1 MNYKSVSDLNRDILS
16 WIPNIPRDITLI
28 VGVPRSG
35 MLAASLLALHLD
47 LPLTDVD
54 GLINKK
60 IFGSGKRSLKNLDEA
75 KLFEKN
81 SKVLIIDD
89 SLSSGTQM
97 NKVKMQTKNANVEC
111 ALLFSAVYVMPGSE
125 SQLDLWGKKLTMP
138 RIFQWHLFH
147 HFKNIDTCFD
157 IDGVLCRDPSPE
169 ENDDGEKY
177 VKFISNVKPNIIP
190 SRKMGWI
197 VSSRLEKYRPQT
209 EDWLKK
215 HEFKYEHLIMMNCP
229 SKEERQRL
237 GNHGEFKAKVYS
249 KVPAVLFIESCPKQA
264 AIIAKKSGKPVLCYK
279 GVGQLFMPGKIK
291 YFKEKT
297 KLNARNYYKQ
307 FIESPRFFVFK
318 ALKKIFKFTTLH
330 IK

>member
-16 WIPNIPRDITLI
+16 WIPNIPRDIDLI

-35 MLAASLLALHLD
+35 LLPASLLALHLD

-60 IFGSGKRSLKNLDEA
+60 IFGAGKRSLRDLDEN

-89 SLSSGTQM
+89 SLSSGRQM
-97 NKVKMQTKNANVEC
+97 NEVRKKIEDSNVEC
-111 ALLFSAVYVMPGSE
+111 SLLFGAVYVIPGSE
-125 SQLDLWGKKLTMP
+125 HQLDLWGEKLKMP

-147 HFKNIDTCFD
+147 RHTTINTCFD

-177 VKFISNVKPNIIP
+177 KKFIAEVKPNIVP
-190 SRKMGWI
+190 SKKMGWL
-197 VSSRLEKYRPQT
+197 VTSRLEKYRSLT

-215 HEFKYEHLIMMNCP
+215 NNFKYEHLVMMDCE
-229 SKEERQRL
+229 SKEERQRQ
-237 GNHGEFKAKVYS
+237 GNHGKFKAQVYS
-249 KVPAVLFIESCPKQA
+249 KTPAILFIESSVRQSE
-264 AIIAKKSGKPVLCYK
+264 IIAKESGKPVLCYE
-279 GVGQLFMPGKIK
+279 GDGQLIMPGKIK

-297 KLNARNYYKQ
+297 KLNVKSYSKQ
-307 FIESPRFFVFK
+307 FIESPISFMRRVANK
-318 ALKKIFKFTTLH
+318 ILKLLK
-330 IK
+330 